1 MPEAIQSDYYR
12 TYPESLDNFGY
23 DRIRIEK
30 SNKFKDYD
38 LFIRTICTLAISGIT
53 ALIPGEFSFRPL

>member
-38 LFIRTICTLAISGIT
+38 LFVRDNMYFGDNRYNCTHSKRI
-53 ALIPGEFSFRPL
+53 